1 MIVTNSINSKWLLNF
16 AQVDLA
22 NENGATMVEFA
33 LALIMI
39 IMIFGAVFDIGLGV
53 HKYAMLKQVTTES
66 TRAIA
71 VRLQTHKDCSYI
83 KTYLS
88 QTASRLLTKHLTPG
102 SVPSWSTQWEN
113 AGSGLL
119 FPVFRVNSS
128 INMKCY
134 FICRLIPK
142 GVPIRAS
149 SEIVI
154 ERRGIGP
161 AGAGCPAV
169 SI

>member
-1 MIVTNSINSKWLLNF
+1 MSRTYSRYKQWALEYPHAHI
-16 AQVDLA
+16 A

-88 QTASRLLTKHLTPG
+88 QTASRMLSKHMTPG
-102 SVPSWSTQWEN
+102 SVPSWTTQWEN

-128 INMKCY
+128 ITMKCY
-134 FICRLIPK
+134 FICRLIPR

-161 AGAGCPAV
+161 SGTGCPAV